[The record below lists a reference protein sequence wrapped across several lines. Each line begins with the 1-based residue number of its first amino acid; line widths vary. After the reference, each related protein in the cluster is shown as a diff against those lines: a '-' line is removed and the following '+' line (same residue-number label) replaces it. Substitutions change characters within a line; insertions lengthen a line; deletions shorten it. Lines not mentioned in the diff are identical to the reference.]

1 MQHLLDALLE
11 IFRLT
16 NLILW
21 GGGFQTYKNFSQR
34 FHLLSDD
41 RTLPTQY
48 QMHPQEQL
56 FCRWKLYIHLFRQKW
71 FTLNLQLVHDCSPD
85 SMQSGKAN
93 HHAPPPTLSIR
104 ALDFQYVPDFPV
116 QKWLFGL
123 TMNYTILLK
132 FNFPKRERNSC
143 FSFSWNYTK
152 SSFKAS
158 GILYSLIEKIIQ

>member
-1 MQHLLDALLE
+1 MQHLLDELLE
-11 IFRLT
+11 RFRRT

-21 GGGFQTYKNFSQR
+21 RGGFQTYKNFSQR

-48 QMHPQEQL
+48 QMYPQEQL

-71 FTLNLQLVHDCSPD
+71 FTLNLQLVHGCSPD

-93 HHAPPPTLSIR
+93 HHAPPPTLSVR
-104 ALDFQYVPDFPV
+104 ALDFQYVPDCTV
-116 QKWLFGL
+116 QKGLFSL
-123 TMNYTILLK
+123 TMDCTILLK

-143 FSFSWNYTK
+143 FSFSWNYTQF
-152 SSFKAS
+152 SFKAS
-158 GILYSLIEKIIQ
+158 GIW

>member
-1 MQHLLDALLE
+1 MQHLLDVLLGR
-11 IFRLT
+11 FLRT

-21 GGGFQTYKNFSQR
+21 RGGFQTYKNFSQR

-71 FTLNLQLVHDCSPD
+71 FTLNLQLAHGCSPD
-85 SMQSGKAN
+85 NMQNGKAN
-93 HHAPPPTLSIR
+93 HHAPLPLCQFVHWTSNMCRTFLFKRGYLVRPWI
-104 ALDFQYVPDFPV
+104 V
-116 QKWLFGL
+116 QSCFSLIFRKG
-123 TMNYTILLK
+123 
-132 FNFPKRERNSC
+132 ERNSC

-158 GILYSLIEKIIQ
+158 GIW